1 MPTHSLKTLTLI
13 VLCGALLLT
22 QKSRVIG
29 VNPTHSVWLRHTDSL
44 SMIDVAAKREVRTE
58 PLLARFDSTQQ
69 VIQDA
74 IISKDHQTIYLL
86 LESKD
91 MSYPWGRGLVIK
103 KSLDTGS
110 EQILCGSEANILTR
124 IDPNPEKTFSVL
136 SGRRHIRAFYPGI
149 IRTLDLQKGICS
161 EIMVPGISPQIGG
174 SRIQWYDE
182 YSITA
187 YNGDG
192 ITFSDLRTM
201 TATILATGRLASK
214 NVSYGTLRVP
224 NTRQLLV
231 KYTPPGV
238 DIFDSNPVV
247 QLRLLD
253 VDRKTFTDL
262 TQPIN
267 PNLELISFSPDGK
280 YLLGCIIE
288 FCEVID
294 FKTGQV
300 RVGFIGRQP
309 PFDMYPNRNE
319 YWLPDSSLLYAIK
332 QGTPTQILEIN
343 PAQGTLR
350 VVMDVQE
357 DTWFIP

>member
-1 MPTHSLKTLTLI
+1 MPTHSLKTFTLI
-13 VLCGALLLT
+13 VLCGALLLA
-22 QKSRVIG
+22 QKSG
-29 VNPTHSVWLRHTDSL
+29 VASANPTYAVWLRHTDSL
-44 SMIDVAAKREVRTE
+44 SMIDVAANREVRTE

-124 IDPNPEKTFSVL
+124 FDVNEKKTLAIL
-136 SGRRHIRAFYPGI
+136 SGATEFRAAYPRPIRV
-149 IRTLDLQKGICS
+149 LDLQKSECS
-161 EIMVPGISPQIGG
+161 KIIQRQLPVLGG
-174 SRIQWYDE
+174 NVIQWYDDYTLTS
-182 YSITA
+182 YS
-187 YNGDG
+187 GDG
-192 ITFSDLRTM
+192 ITLGDLRTM
-201 TATILATGRLASK
+201 TAITLTTEHPKSKTGT
-214 NVSYGTLRVP
+214 YGTLRVP

-231 KYTPPGV
+231 KYIPPGSS
-238 DIFDSNPVV
+238 IFDNTPVF

-267 PNLELISFSPDGK
+267 PNLELINFSPDGK
-280 YLLGCIIE
+280 YLLGCIVE

-300 RVGFIGRQP
+300 RVGFISRQH
-309 PFDMYPNRNE
+309 PFAMYPNRNE